1 MARNAIEL
9 EGFFSCNSPFCVQAE
24 EVHCVVDTL
33 RKEASL
39 ELLSAVLLQRRSPKK
54 S

>member
-1 MARNAIEL
+1 MARNAIEF
-9 EGFFSCNSPFCVQAE
+9 EGFSCTSPFCVQAK

-39 ELLSAVLLQRRSPKK
+39 ELLSAGASAAPQP
-54 S
+54 